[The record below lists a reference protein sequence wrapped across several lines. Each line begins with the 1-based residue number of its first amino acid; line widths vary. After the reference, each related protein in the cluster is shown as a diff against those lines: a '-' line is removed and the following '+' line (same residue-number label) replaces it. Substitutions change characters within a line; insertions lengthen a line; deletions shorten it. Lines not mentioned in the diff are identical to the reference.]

1 MNALVNPSDSAPNRD
16 PERFSESMLALQEA
30 LGGRYVLE
38 RELGKGGMGVVYL
51 AWEAALDRLVALKVL
66 PPDLGTPSRRAR
78 FLKEARIAAQLKDD
92 HIVPIHAVDEAG
104 PYVYY
109 TMEYV
114 DGETL
119 AERIL
124 ADGALAVD
132 EVTRIL
138 RDVARAV
145 EYAHER
151 GVVHRDLKP
160 QNILLESKT
169 GRAYVADFGIARVLG
184 DDPPRGRGG
193 GGGGGRTFG
202 TLPYVSPEQASG
214 LPADRRSDVYS
225 LGVVAYVMA
234 TGRPLFS
241 GSPRE
246 ILEQHLTRPAP
257 PLPVLGR
264 HLDTTLARVVARSLA
279 KDPRERYQSAG
290 ELARDLA
297 EAPEL
302 RSDLPAPLREFLAR
316 LAVESR
322 STPGAIALGLGDLFV
337 LNRAIVDGRWG
348 IAAGAV
354 GFLGLIAASPVV
366 GALPA
371 TRRLLVRGYGRA
383 DIVHALNMDLD
394 RQREQ
399 LGDRWGP
406 AGGAGDATAT
416 VVRRVALAFGGLFGL
431 GALGAVSG
439 LDLPLGPVL
448 GAMIVGAFG
457 SLLAGGVLL
466 WRERRRNQLTGR
478 RWLTFFDSRLG
489 GWTVR
494 LAGLGLGHVPL
505 ERVPVAS
512 DAARGALPNP
522 FDDYENVVGRTE
534 SNIRRIRA
542 HLALPAPDE
551 RVSVQTLEAQLAKLE
566 ALLDRLRRMDP
577 ITGVPGS
584 LTLDLEAA
592 REICEM
598 VEALLEV
605 GG

>member
-1 MNALVNPSDSAPNRD
+1 
-16 PERFSESMLALQEA
+16 
-30 LGGRYVLE
+30 
-38 RELGKGGMGVVYL
+38 
-51 AWEAALDRLVALKVL
+51 
-66 PPDLGTPSRRAR
+66 
-78 FLKEARIAAQLKDD
+78 
-92 HIVPIHAVDEAG
+92 
-104 PYVYY
+104 
-109 TMEYV
+109 
-114 DGETL
+114 
-119 AERIL
+119 
-124 ADGALAVD
+124 
-132 EVTRIL
+132 
-138 RDVARAV
+138 
-145 EYAHER
+145 
-151 GVVHRDLKP
+151 
-160 QNILLESKT
+160 
-169 GRAYVADFGIARVLG
+169 
-184 DDPPRGRGG
+184 
-193 GGGGGRTFG
+193 
-202 TLPYVSPEQASG
+202 
-214 LPADRRSDVYS
+214 
-225 LGVVAYVMA
+225 VAYVTA

-302 RSDLPAPLREFLAR
+302 RSDLPVPLREFLAR

-322 STPGAIALGLGDLFV
+322 STPGAIALGLADLFV

-371 TRRLLVRGYGRA
+371 TRRLLARGYGRA

-399 LGDRWGP
+399 LGDRWGS

-457 SLLAGGVLL
+457 SLVAGGVLL

-489 GWTVR
+489 AWTVE
-494 LAGLGLGHVPL
+494 LAGLGLGHVPW
-505 ERVPVAS
+505 ERMPVAS
-512 DAARGALPNP
+512 DPAGLSGPADAARGALPNP
-522 FDDYENVVGRTE
+522 FDDYDDVVGRTE

-551 RVSVQTLEAQLAKLE
+551 RVTVQTLEAQLAQLE